1 MLVTHRGLRID
12 TTSRE
17 AKRPKL
23 VYYLTTGSSHRLID
37 CNS

>member
-1 MLVTHRGLRID
+1 MLVTLRGLRVD

-37 CNS
+37 CYS